1 MIHFDQGNTLHL
13 LLGNLFDY
21 AGMFPPAARSFEG
34 ALQETCS
41 LAGTL
46 KRPWMVASDIVL
58 DTEHAHRLRGVNLG
72 AYSARNPFRVC
83 VLATEDS
90 ERVRDEATQLLKKE
104 PPVTISSLEVKTS
117 PQSLGE
123 TLEQYGSFCAS
134 HGILLCVEPNLSVDG
149 WRDDLRAT
157 IKTLRAAPFRPAL
170 KCRLTG
176 PTGISPERF
185 AAAIIAANEGGVPL
199 KVTGGLHHPIVE
211 PERYPFPM
219 GFLNVSVGVMLHRC
233 LGEKMSAKTL
243 EAILI
248 NQDAKAFSFGERLG
262 FKDLSISIKELGTA
276 KASGHFSIGSCSL
289 HEPDEDLS
297 RIFPSV

>member
-1 MIHFDQGNTLHL
+1 MIYFDQGNSLHHL
-13 LLGNLFDY
+13 LANLFDY
-21 AGMFPPAARSFEG
+21 AGMFPPAARSFEA

-46 KRPWMVASDIVL
+46 TRPWMVASDIVL
-58 DTEHAHRLRGVNLG
+58 DTEHAHKLRGVNLG

-90 ERVRDEATQLLKKE
+90 ERVREEATQLLKKE
-104 PPVTISSLEVKTS
+104 PPITITSIEIKTS
-117 PQSLGE
+117 PNSLSE
-123 TLEQYGSFCAS
+123 TIEQYGSFCAS

-149 WRDDLRAT
+149 WRDDLSGTIRA
-157 IKTLRAAPFRPAL
+157 LRASSCHPAL

-176 PTGISPERF
+176 PTGISADRF

-233 LGEKMSAKTL
+233 LGAQLSAKQL
-243 EAILI
+243 EEILT
-248 NQDAKAFSFGERLG
+248 NQHAKAFIFGEQLG
-262 FKDLSISIKELGTA
+262 YKELRISLAELQRA
-276 KASGHFSIGSCSL
+276 KGGGHFTIGSCSL

-297 RIFPSV
+297 RLFAV

>member
-1 MIHFDQGNTLHL
+1 MIHFDQGNSLHL
-13 LLGNLFDY
+13 LLANLFDY
-21 AGMFPPAARSFEG
+21 AGMFPPAARSFEA

-41 LAGTL
+41 LAGAL
-46 KRPWMVASDIVL
+46 NRPWMVASDIVL
-58 DTEHAHRLRGVNLG
+58 DTEHAHKLRGVNLG

-90 ERVRDEATQLLKKE
+90 ERVREEATQLLKKE
-104 PPVTISSLEVKTS
+104 PPVTISSFEIKTS
-117 PQSLGE
+117 PSSLGE

-134 HGILLCVEPNLSVDG
+134 RDILLCLEPNLSVDG
-149 WRDDLRAT
+149 WRDDLTAT
-157 IKTLRAAPFRPAL
+157 INTLRSSPFHPGL

-176 PTGISPERF
+176 PTGISAERF
-185 AAAIIAANEGGVPL
+185 AAAIIGANEGGIPL

-211 PERYPFPM
+211 PTRYPFPM

-233 LGEKMSAKTL
+233 LGDKISAKAL
-243 EAILI
+243 EEILT
-248 NQDAKAFSFGERLG
+248 NQDARAFSFGERLG
-262 FKDLSISIKELGTA
+262 FKDLSVSINELGTA
-276 KASGHFSIGSCSL
+276 KAKNHFSVGSCSL